1 MAHSF
6 RTKYGQ
12 YKHDTVQV
20 STWLAETALR
30 NGYTLSSTKHSHVPL
45 DADRSGLTAEQR
57 RNAKKKERRKERTA
71 KEAHSGDAG
80 ATEEKAPGPGE

>member
-30 NGYTLSSTKHSHVPL
+30 NGYTLSSAKHSNVPIGCGSIWL
-45 DADRSGLTAEQR
+45 DGRAETQCKEKGETKGEGREGGSGW
-57 RNAKKKERRKERTA
+57 
-71 KEAHSGDAG
+71 
-80 ATEEKAPGPGE
+80 